1 MCWQAKFLSIM
12 ELCIPRVVLPQRKKL
27 PWITK
32 QVLQTIKKKKITFQ
46 KVKRSGCKTDYE
58 RYRMYRNKVTSML
71 KRSKRL
77 YMTKLAS
84 SDIKQFWK
92 VVKYLTK
99 KKPEIPTLT
108 DEKNTASNNFQK
120 AEMLNQFF
128 SKCHNHLVPPLNFA
142 DLDDLDPAEDD
153 TEGILCSR
161 EEVQHHLETLDISK
175 SNGPDGISARM
186 LKAVA
191 KNIAPSV
198 TNLFNIS
205 LKTGCFPASWKL
217 SHIVPISKLNVPT
230 NHGPS
235 NYRPISLLPILS
247 KILERHVYALITDHL
262 SNNCPISDQQWGF
275 QGKKS
280 TVLALLSATY
290 DWFKTTD
297 TGDEICAVFFD
308 IKKAFDTVPLRSLI
322 KKLKALN
329 ISPLTIRWIFS
340 YLTGRCQRVV
350 VAGATSQPSSIV
362 SGVPQGSV
370 LGPLLFLIY
379 IDDVSRIN
387 LSTGAELILYADDIL
402 LYKRIKTLEDY
413 VELQQD
419 IDLLFHWAQNNTM
432 AFNTSKCKYMI
443 VSRKH
448 KPSLPPTL
456 CLGSTPLERVHMYK
470 YLGVILTSN
479 LSWSE
484 HINSVCMKAR
494 KLIGVLFRRFYA
506 HTNQLT
512 LFKLYIALIRPHL
525 EYACQVWNPYLK
537 KETEQLEKVQR
548 FALRMCMKQWD
559 ASYSDL
565 LELFATPTLADRRKY
580 LSLCVMYTI
589 VHNQVH
595 FQPNIY
601 VPRCLPALRSS
612 QNCQF
617 IQPFA
622 KSSAFKYSF
631 VPSTCSKWND
641 LPADVSLSPSLSS
654 FKHSLLSYLQE

>member
-1 MCWQAKFLSIM
+1 M
-12 ELCIPRVVLPQRKKL
+12 
-27 PWITK
+27 
-32 QVLQTIKKKKITFQ
+32 
-46 KVKRSGCKTDYE
+46 
-58 RYRMYRNKVTSML
+58 
-71 KRSKRL
+71 
-77 YMTKLAS
+77 
-84 SDIKQFWK
+84 
-92 VVKYLTK
+92 
-99 KKPEIPTLT
+99 
-108 DEKNTASNNFQK
+108 
-120 AEMLNQFF
+120 
-128 SKCHNHLVPPLNFA
+128 
-142 DLDDLDPAEDD
+142 
-153 TEGILCSR
+153 
-161 EEVQHHLETLDISK
+161 
-175 SNGPDGISARM
+175 
-186 LKAVA
+186 
-191 KNIAPSV
+191 
-198 TNLFNIS
+198 
-205 LKTGCFPASWKL
+205 
-217 SHIVPISKLNVPT
+217 NVPT

-247 KILERHVYALITDHL
+247 KILERHVYTVITDHL

-280 TVLALLSATY
+280 TILALLSATY

-297 TGDEICAVFFD
+297 TGDEIGAVFFD
-308 IKKAFDTVPLRSLI
+308 IKKAFDTVPHRLLI

-329 ISPLTIRWIFS
+329 ISPLIIRWIFS

-432 AFNTSKCKYMI
+432 AFNTSKCK
-443 VSRKH
+443 KL
-448 KPSLPPTL
+448 K
-456 CLGSTPLERVHMYK
+456 
-470 YLGVILTSN
+470 
-479 LSWSE
+479 
-484 HINSVCMKAR
+484 
-494 KLIGVLFRRFYA
+494 KLIGILFRRFYA

-512 LFKLYIALIRPHL
+512 PFKLYIALIRPHL

-565 LELFATPTLADRRKY
+565 FGVVCHFNISRPEKVLK
-580 LSLCVMYTI
+580 SLCYVYHST
-589 VHNQVH
+589 
-595 FQPNIY
+595 QPSPFSAKRI
-601 VPRCLPALRSS
+601 CLPALRSS

-622 KSSAFKYSF
+622 KSNAFKYSF